1 MQFIIP
7 PSYHAR
13 PLRTYL
19 QQELRLSSRLISA
32 LKRDPRG
39 IMLNHTPVTVRQLL
53 SVGDTLQLA
62 IEAATLSSSRAIPPA
77 NLSCPPTILYED
89 RDVTLCAKPAG
100 MPTHPSHGHQTD
112 TLANALAAR
121 APDDVPFIFH
131 PITRLDRNTSG
142 VVLIARHPLSAQ
154 RLTDAMIAGDIH
166 KTYLALV
173 QGIPERPRGDII
185 TGIRRR
191 ENSIITREATP
202 PDAPNADY
210 AHTRYQVLFPLPFPS
225 PSQTKSTFPR
235 FLSLVC
241 AQPLTGRTHQLRVHF
256 AHLGTPILGDDLY
269 GDGNVAL
276 GMKRHAL
283 HALALTFPHPATMV
297 PMTLRAPLPADMR
310 AYLPPD
316 FDEFSVLPD
325 DF

>member
-7 PSYHAR
+7 SSYHAR

-19 QQELRLSSRLISA
+19 QQELHLSSRLISA
-32 LKRDPRG
+32 LKRHPNG
-39 IMLNHTPVTVRQLL
+39 MTLNHTPVTVRQLL
-53 SVGDTLQLA
+53 SKGDTLRLA
-62 IEAATLSSSRAIPPA
+62 IEAVTLSSSRAIPPA
-77 NLSCPPTILYED
+77 KPSCPPTILYED

-142 VVLIARHPLSAQ
+142 VVLIARHPLAAQ
-154 RLTDAMIAGDIH
+154 RLTDAMIAGEIH

-173 QGIPERPRGDII
+173 HGVPERPRGDII

-191 ENSIITREATP
+191 ESSIITREATP
-202 PDAPNADY
+202 LEAPGADY
-210 AHTRYQVLFPLPFPS
+210 AHTRYQVLFSFPYSSPS
-225 PSQTKSTFPR
+225 PMENSSPH

-269 GDGNVAL
+269 GDGHVTL

-283 HALALTFPHPATMV
+283 HALALTFPHPATMAS
-297 PMTLRAPLPADMR
+297 MTLRAPLPADMR